1 MHRGRQ
7 KEGFKSSFLYRLP
20 INAHTQKAASY
31 CSMRIRAFTH
41 RPSVPHETGSP
52 GCFCSSARYAS
63 IRALQTIKFLTACKS
78 WSFCVLTASNLQ
90 MPSRMR
96 ISKLIFSWM
105 SYSWMRKKKH
115 QQNKTNNKR
124 INKNPTDITLNFK
137 ELYLLYCWDRKP

>member
-7 KEGFKSSFLYRLP
+7 KEGFKPSFLDRLP
-20 INAHTQKAASY
+20 NNAHTKSRFIMLHAH
-31 CSMRIRAFTH
+31 AFTH

-63 IRALQTIKFLTACKS
+63 IRALQTIKFLTTCKS

-105 SYSWMRKKKH
+105 SYSWMRKKKKKNT
-115 QQNKTNNKR
+115 NKTKQQQKNK
-124 INKNPTDITLNFK
+124 
-137 ELYLLYCWDRKP
+137 